1 VTAAD
6 ATPPAGPLTGV
17 RVLEVGGIGPGPFAG
32 LLLADLGAA
41 VTRIERTQGG
51 ADSGSHRILLRGRR
65 QLTVDLKDPRGQEV
79 VLRLADT
86 SDVLIEGFRPGVMER
101 LGLGPDTVLTRNP
114 RLVYGRMTG
123 WGQDGPLADS
133 AGHDINYIAVAG
145 ALQPIAAPDLTPV
158 APLNMLGDFGGGGML
173 LVAGILAALI
183 HARTTGQGQVVDAA
197 IVDGAALLTAMLH
210 SMRAGGRW
218 DAPRGQNLFDG
229 GAPFYGV
236 YQCADERWLAVGAI
250 EPRFYAALLRGL
262 GLTGEL
268 ASLPQHDRHHWPA
281 TRERFAAVIAGRALA
296 EWLAIFAGAD
306 ACVSEVVDPAR
317 VTEHPHLALRRTY
330 VEDHGLLQPAPA
342 PRFSATP
349 LAMPAPA
356 PEPGSSEP
364 GLLTALGLSH
374 EDIQDLIAD
383 GVVGAPLTET
393 VGASP
398 EG

>member
-1 VTAAD
+1 MTLSSS
-6 ATPPAGPLTGV
+6 GPLTGV

-32 LLLADLGAA
+32 LLLADLGAT
-41 VTRIERTQGG
+41 VIRIERPNGG
-51 ADSGSHRILLRGRR
+51 AGIATHRILLRGRR
-65 QLTVDLKDPRGQEV
+65 QLVVDLKDPRGKDV
-79 VLRLADT
+79 VLRIADA

-101 LGLGPDTVLTRNP
+101 LGLGPDTALTRNP

-145 ALQPIAAPDLTPV
+145 VLQPIAGPDLTPV

-173 LVAGILAALI
+173 LVAGLLAALI
-183 HARTTGQGQVVDAA
+183 HARATGQGQVVDAA

-210 SMRAGGRW
+210 SMRASGRW

-236 YQCADERWLAVGAI
+236 YRTADERWLAVGAI
-250 EPRFYAALLRGL
+250 EPQFYAALLHGL

-268 ASLPQHDRHHWPA
+268 AGLAQHDRHHWPA
-281 TRERFAAVIAGRALA
+281 TRERFAAVIARRTLA
-296 EWLAIFAGAD
+296 EWLAVFAGAD
-306 ACVSEVVDPAR
+306 ACVSEVVDPAS

-330 VEDHGLLQPAPA
+330 VDDDGLVQPAPA

-356 PEPGSSEP
+356 PEPGSSET
-364 GLLTALGLSH
+364 GLLTVFGLSDDSIR
-374 EDIQDLIAD
+374 ELVAD
-383 GVVGAPLTET
+383 GVIGAPLTET

>member
-1 VTAAD
+1 VTLSSS
-6 ATPPAGPLTGV
+6 GPLTGV

-32 LLLADLGAA
+32 LLLADLGAT
-41 VTRIERTQGG
+41 VIRIERPNGG
-51 ADSGSHRILLRGRR
+51 AGIATHRILLRGRR
-65 QLTVDLKDPRGQEV
+65 QLVVDLKDPRGKDV
-79 VLRLADT
+79 VLRIADA

-101 LGLGPDTVLTRNP
+101 LGLGPDTALTRNP

-145 ALQPIAAPDLTPV
+145 VLQPIAGPDLTPV

-173 LVAGILAALI
+173 LVAGLLAALI
-183 HARTTGQGQVVDAA
+183 HARATGQGQVVDAA

-210 SMRAGGRW
+210 SMRASGRW
-218 DAPRGQNLFDG
+218 DAPRGQNIFDG

-236 YQCADERWLAVGAI
+236 YRTADERWLAVGAI
-250 EPRFYAALLRGL
+250 EPQFYAALLHGL

-268 ASLPQHDRHHWPA
+268 AGLAQHDRHHWPA
-281 TRERFAAVIAGRALA
+281 TRERFAAVIARRTLA
-296 EWLAIFAGAD
+296 EWLAVFAGAD
-306 ACVSEVVDPAR
+306 ACVSEVVDPAS

-330 VEDHGLLQPAPA
+330 VDDDGLVQPAPA

-356 PEPGSSEP
+356 PEPGSSET
-364 GLLTALGLSH
+364 GLLTVFGLSDDSIR
-374 EDIQDLIAD
+374 ELVAD
-383 GVVGAPLTET
+383 GVIGAPLTET

>member
-1 VTAAD
+1 VTLSSS
-6 ATPPAGPLTGV
+6 GPLTGV

-32 LLLADLGAA
+32 LLLADLGAT
-41 VTRIERTQGG
+41 VIRIERPNGG
-51 ADSGSHRILLRGRR
+51 AGIATHRILLRGRR
-65 QLTVDLKDPRGQEV
+65 QLVVDLKDPRGKDV
-79 VLRLADT
+79 VLRIADA

-145 ALQPIAAPDLTPV
+145 ALQPIAGPDLTPV

-173 LVAGILAALI
+173 LVAGLLAALI
-183 HARTTGQGQVVDAA
+183 HARATGQGQVVDAA

-210 SMRAGGRW
+210 SMRASGRW

-236 YQCADERWLAVGAI
+236 YRTADERWLAVGAI
-250 EPRFYAALLRGL
+250 EPQFYAALLHGL

-268 ASLPQHDRHHWPA
+268 AGLAQHDRHHWPA
-281 TRERFAAVIAGRALA
+281 TRERFAAAIARRTLA
-296 EWLAIFAGAD
+296 EWLAVFAGAD
-306 ACVSEVVDPAR
+306 ACVSEVVDPAS

-330 VEDHGLLQPAPA
+330 VDDDGLVQPAPA

-356 PEPGSSEP
+356 LEPGSSET
-364 GLLTALGLSH
+364 GLLTVFGLSDDSIR
-374 EDIQDLIAD
+374 ELVAD
-383 GVVGAPLTET
+383 GVIGAPLTET
-393 VGASP
+393 VDASP